1 MVFFTRLWRLGDNTG
16 IGGNLSNKPELTCSK
31 WSKVISQAK
40 QKKRTQAGMGEQL
53 SHSRLLF
60 LLHWMSIVWSLH
72 RNRPLC
78 QWGFCSFLLN
88 QDPFSPLSSLI
99 GDIFGAMCFFTY
111 IHLLYP
117 TSYSIM
123 ISKAVEEEKWL
134 ISLETTS
141 QQGFLIHKM
150 YNSRMKIKDDC
161 KKRGI
166 SFHNNK
172 LHIQKKEK

>member
-1 MVFFTRLWRLGDNTG
+1 MIQSDQ
-16 IGGNLSNKPELTCSK
+16 SSK
-31 WSKVISQAK
+31 TEKTNPSRDGREVVS
-40 QKKRTQAGMGEQL
+40 L
-53 SHSRLLF
+53 RLLF
-60 LLHWMSIVWSLH
+60 VLHWISIVWSLH
-72 RNRPLC
+72 RNKSLC
-78 QWGFCSFLLN
+78 QWGFCSFPLN

-99 GDIFGAMCFFTY
+99 GDMFGAMCFFTY

-141 QQGFLIHKM
+141 QQGSLIHKM